1 MRSEPENVPSEN
13 IQEKYK
19 LMNEYYLV
27 LFNDEINKYEFVVD
41 CLIDI
46 CRHDPIQAEQCTL
59 IAHHKGKCDIKNGSW
74 SLLEEMKRAFDQKG
88 LSTIICKN

>member
-13 IQEKYK
+13 VQEKYK

-74 SLLEEMKRAFDQKG
+74 PLLEEMKRAFDQKG